1 MNICRIHYVINTKFT
16 FLTAILF
23 MLISDPINEANKE
36 CSKNVRKLEILEIIS
51 NNIFLYKNF
60 RYELL
65 TKKYR
70 AITEQV
76 GTSPSNTRSN
86 TRSKMY

>member
-36 CSKNVRKLEILEIIS
+36 YSKNV
-51 NNIFLYKNF
+51 
-60 RYELL
+60 
-65 TKKYR
+65 
-70 AITEQV
+70 
-76 GTSPSNTRSN
+76 GTSVNWKFLR
-86 TRSKMY
+86 